1 MKNSDTEKVL
11 PPDPSVSGWHW
22 LELSTRKAPLFW
34 FPEWQVWIQGAYRTG
49 PGAAASYGW
58 KYLAPVA
65 SPERVAALEAVAKA
79 AIGEALTAKLGG
91 AAG

>member
-1 MKNSDTEKVL
+1 MENSKTENVL
-11 PPDPSVSGWHW
+11 PLDPSVSGWHW
-22 LELSTRKAPLFW
+22 LASGTGKEPLFW
-34 FPEWQVWIQGAYRTG
+34 FPEWQVWIQGTRKTG

-79 AIGEALTAKLGG
+79 AIGEALTAKLGE
-91 AAG
+91 